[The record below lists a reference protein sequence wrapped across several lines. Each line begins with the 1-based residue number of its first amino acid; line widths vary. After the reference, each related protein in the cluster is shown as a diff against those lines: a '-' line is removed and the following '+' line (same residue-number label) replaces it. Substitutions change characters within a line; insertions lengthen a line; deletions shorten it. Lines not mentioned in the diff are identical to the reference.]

1 MDILDERAG
10 KSGGETGHIVSLLY
24 DCLIRR
30 RWLALGII
38 SWSHS
43 NNKIYPNISTKNNE
57 NQIDKVEKS
66 TETREQKEI
75 HSRIRAET
83 CRERAQ
89 MIGLTLSFV

>member
-30 RWLALGII
+30 RWLALGIT

-43 NNKIYPNISTKNNE
+43 NNKIDPNISTKNNKTNSTRWKNQLKRE
-57 NQIDKVEKS
+57 NKKKS
-66 TETREQKEI
+66 QCRNL
-75 HSRIRAET
+75 SRD
-83 CRERAQ
+83 
-89 MIGLTLSFV
+89 LS